1 MKNKIIIQDGVA
13 RLSKGRLSISHNELN
28 KGLAT
33 KILYWDNIINLKSTF
48 IKLDD
53 SDIVT
58 LLKSEKIF
66 EDVYYKSSEF
76 GPRSSVM
83 EKSITDKMM
92 ELLLDKTIN
101 YIADN
106 LTISAETHDNKLIQN
121 GGSILQ
127 MINVLPTP
135 DDDTD
140 IHKILEFR
148 LKRKDHLR
156 NLLNHI
162 NSLEIRVSNSENQAH
177 ELKKALNEIDI
188 ASSELTRLYKENIFK
203 LNYSNI
209 KFNFNMKEIIAVS
222 AAVYGG
228 SSILLP
234 QSAAAV
240 SGVLAGA
247 ASVIKW
253 EDAISLRN
261 IDKKSPFNYSAM
273 ISRDFM

>member
-1 MKNKIIIQDGVA
+1 M
-13 RLSKGRLSISHNELN
+13 
-28 KGLAT
+28 
-33 KILYWDNIINLKSTF
+33 
-48 IKLDD
+48 
-53 SDIVT
+53 
-58 LLKSEKIF
+58 
-66 EDVYYKSSEF
+66 
-76 GPRSSVM
+76 
-83 EKSITDKMM
+83 
-92 ELLLDKTIN
+92 
-101 YIADN
+101 
-106 LTISAETHDNKLIQN
+106 
-121 GGSILQ
+121 
-127 MINVLPTP
+127 
-135 DDDTD
+135 
-140 IHKILEFR
+140 
-148 LKRKDHLR
+148 
-156 NLLNHI
+156 
-162 NSLEIRVSNSENQAH
+162 SNSENQAH